1 MIWTFQSKFDVF
13 QKKGCKC
20 QIEALQHDYHTK
32 ICFMQPMT
40 MLEPLDQTRPLDE
53 WNCQIKHQHEFK
65 VGHQCQLLDKVCQWF
80 HPKPILGKF
89 IERIKKSW
97 KNSQFWVNPRPRQS
111 LGFPRQSL
119 GFPRQSL
126 GLPRQNLAPHM
137 NQHHQNPIGLWQNVF
152 FRHWLVWCP
161 RNMVNPDELC
171 SSHGYGEFLTTRR
184 WMIAS
189 FDRSMMQWLTSLCG
203 SANYGFVQK
212 VFGIRS
218 KSVES
223 DIYGWHI
230 STGISLAPQEVS
242 HIMELCCRPPSQ
254 CFGLM
259 RGRHGICDFFS
270 HDLWIVFWEST
281 MICFACVM
289 RMHTYIMYVP
299 IMCQSIQHPV
309 LFKSTCSRETRTF
322 QVVALSSP
330 YREARSSPG
339 WESLVG

>member
-1 MIWTFQSKFDVF
+1 
-13 QKKGCKC
+13 
-20 QIEALQHDYHTK
+20 
-32 ICFMQPMT
+32 
-40 MLEPLDQTRPLDE
+40 
-53 WNCQIKHQHEFK
+53 
-65 VGHQCQLLDKVCQWF
+65 
-80 HPKPILGKF
+80 
-89 IERIKKSW
+89 
-97 KNSQFWVNPRPRQS
+97 
-111 LGFPRQSL
+111 
-119 GFPRQSL
+119 
-126 GLPRQNLAPHM
+126 M

-230 STGISLAPQEVS
+230 STGISLAPQEVP